1 MSAVPVLEFDENG
14 DVVTLYTNEIDL
26 SALGIIGD
34 VRRASHVDFDEA
46 NQEWVVLKASGEVV
60 HRDRNRER
68 AIEWESGTVCQVT
81 TPPDVL
87 VEVRD
92 YDVDGTEEDR
102 LHQDETGRRHTR
114 ARWCEASDLTSEGS
128 NPCPGESLVNRSRR

>member
-1 MSAVPVLEFDENG
+1 MNGETVRPCDVLREFVEDMKAAYGTGEGDELDRMGLTN
-14 DVVTLYTNEIDL
+14 DWPDLLVTYDKALAALEREERVTPARHVV
-26 SALGIIGD
+26 
-34 VRRASHVDFDEA
+34 VCV
-46 NQEWVVLKASGEVV
+46 
-60 HRDRNRER
+60 
-68 AIEWESGTVCQVT
+68 ESGTVSQVT

-114 ARWCEASDLTSEGS
+114 ASWGEASDRTSEGS
-128 NPCPGESLVNRSRR
+128 NP